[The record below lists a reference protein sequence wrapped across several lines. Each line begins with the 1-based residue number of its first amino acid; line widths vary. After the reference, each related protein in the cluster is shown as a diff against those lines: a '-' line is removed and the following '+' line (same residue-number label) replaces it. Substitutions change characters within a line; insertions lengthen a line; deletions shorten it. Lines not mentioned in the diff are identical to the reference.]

1 MDREVKLARVAW
13 ERHHLDG
20 KLITGKEIRTG
31 TARDSPAA
39 HTHPSCHAASTSIPQ
54 ERQGQKLQRQHTGT
68 LKMAKTH
75 TAVFSR
81 TACGAE
87 YTYFAMVPPFV
98 RLF

>member
-54 ERQGQKLQRQHTGT
+54 EGQGQKLQRQHTEPSK
-68 LKMAKTH
+68 LQ
-75 TAVFSR
+75 
-81 TACGAE
+81 
-87 YTYFAMVPPFV
+87 
-98 RLF
+98 RLSGRLQLDR